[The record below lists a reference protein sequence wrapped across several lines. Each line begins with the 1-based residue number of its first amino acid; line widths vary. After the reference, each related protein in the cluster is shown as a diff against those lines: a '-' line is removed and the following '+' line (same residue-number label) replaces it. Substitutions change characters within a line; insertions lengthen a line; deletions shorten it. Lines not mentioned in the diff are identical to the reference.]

1 VLRISVLG
9 EQVVED
15 PATGEVRAR
24 SSRSVALVGY
34 LALHGGAPQSRQRLA
49 GLFWP
54 ESGDAQ
60 ALTNLRRE
68 LHLLRRVLAGAASL
82 VVTASDL
89 CWRDTDACQVD
100 LRVVRS
106 RRTQAREAARAGAAS
121 DALRLA
127 TEGIAAYGGDFL
139 PAVYDEWA
147 IEARDTIRRECV
159 ELCDLAAELGS
170 EAGDLSVAAAAA
182 RRRIALEPLEEV
194 GYRTLMRLQTEAGD
208 RGGAISTYHHCA
220 SVLEQQLG
228 VAPDAET
235 RSELERL
242 MGPRAPVASP
252 RAAGAVPTGPARP
265 ARPARPP
272 RPPLVGRET
281 SLHALRASW
290 AATVAEEQPR
300 VVAVRGV
307 AGVGKSRLVDQLAD
321 EVREAHGLVVRA
333 QCFDTSGQ
341 LALAPVADWL
351 RAPELRAASRG
362 LEPVW
367 RAEVARLVPE
377 PADAPELAPWA
388 SRPAGA
394 SPDLDAPGFAGLSAP
409 TPTGERAKVDAWR
422 RQRFF
427 EGLARPFL
435 AVVGPLLLVLDN
447 LQWCDQ
453 QTLTWTSYLMGLG
466 SRRPIMVL
474 LCVREQ
480 SEGLAAPT
488 RSWLSA
494 LRAARLLD
502 EIALDPLGESTT
514 AELSEALTGRRLTAE
529 ESGLLHATTGGFPLY
544 VIEAARVSGGAVGS
558 GDGADRLG
566 GVLRRRI
573 GQTSENA
580 QRTAGLAAALG
591 RDFTLDLL
599 TDASDLD
606 VDTVAHAVDELWHAK
621 IVREL
626 GSGYDFSHDLL
637 RDAAYDLVS
646 PPRRWLLHRRL
657 AQALELSAAGK
668 REEVAMLLAEQYER
682 GGRPDRALEHY
693 EHAAR
698 VAAAR
703 FAAHDAVRL
712 HRKVLGIV
720 TAEAPG
726 RQRDQR
732 ELACLLGMA
741 APVNASQGYGS
752 PEFREVFERAA
763 ELAERLGSGRHLV
776 SALIG
781 LWTSRFVQGDVVDS
795 LRVSSRALSVSE
807 ADDVLLGEA
816 HFAYA
821 GSAVSLGRPAEA
833 LVHFDLAHDRC
844 RGAESLAVGTMPEV
858 HALAWAA
865 HAHWLLGEV
874 DRAAERA
881 DEAIDRARALA
892 HPYSLAVALA
902 YAAITHQMRG
912 DGAAVAE
919 VTAELGRL
927 CERYSFAYYAEWG
940 LVLAGWA
947 QGGDAGVLA
956 VRRGID
962 NLRRQHSLVRM
973 PYWLSLL
980 ADALDGCG
988 RDSEALAVLDAA
1000 RASANQRGDVW
1011 WLPEITRMRAAQAEG
1026 AARTGLLEQ
1035 ALELA
1040 DRQGSRALAARCR
1053 QDLDGVPAFVG
1064 DDAAA
1069 NAGRTLPS

>member
-1 VLRISVLG
+1 MLRISVLG

-15 PATGEVRAR
+15 LGTGDVRAR

-34 LALHGGAPQSRQRLA
+34 LAFHGGTPQSRQLMA

-54 ESGDAQ
+54 DSGDAQ

-68 LHLLRRVLAGAASL
+68 LHLLRRVLAGDASL
-82 VVTASDL
+82 AVTASDL
-89 CWRDTDACQVD
+89 CWRDTGTCQVD

-106 RRTQAREAARAGAAS
+106 KRAQAQEATRAGAAQ

-139 PAVYDEWA
+139 PAVYDEWV

-170 EAGDLSVAAAAA
+170 RTGDLSAAAAAA

-235 RSELERL
+235 RSALERL
-242 MGPRAPVASP
+242 MGSRTPPASRRAVGAPR
-252 RAAGAVPTGPARP
+252 TGPAR
-265 ARPARPP
+265 A
-272 RPPLVGRET
+272 PLVGRARA
-281 SLHALRASW
+281 LRALRASW
-290 AATVAEEQPR
+290 AATVADQQPR

-307 AGVGKSRLVDQLAD
+307 AGVGKSRLVDELVD
-321 EVREAHGLVVRA
+321 EVQAAHGLVVRT

-351 RAPELRAASRG
+351 RTPELRTASRG

-377 PADAPELAPWA
+377 SADPSELAPA
-388 SRPAGA
+388 A
-394 SPDLDAPGFAGLSAP
+394 
-409 TPTGERAKVDAWR
+409 TGERAKVDAWR

-435 AVVGPLLLVLDN
+435 AVGRPLLLVLDN

-453 QTLTWTSYLMGLG
+453 QTLGWTLYLLGLG
-466 SRRPIMVL
+466 SGRPIMLL

-480 SEGLAAPT
+480 TDGLAAPAQ
-488 RSWLSA
+488 SMLSP
-494 LRAARLLD
+494 LRAAHLVD
-502 EIALDPLGESTT
+502 EIALDPLGERPT

-529 ESGLLHATTGGFPLY
+529 ESQLLHATTGGFPLF
-544 VIEAARVSGGAVGS
+544 VIEAARVSGGAGAS
-558 GDGADRLG
+558 EDGVDRLG

-573 GQTSENA
+573 GQASEHA
-580 QRTAGLAAALG
+580 RRTAGLAAALG

-606 VDTVAHAVDELWHAK
+606 IDTVAHAADELWRAK
-621 IVREL
+621 IVREF

-637 RDAAYDLVS
+637 RDTAYDMVS

-657 AQALELSAAGK
+657 AQALELSAEGK
-668 REEVAMLLAEQYER
+668 HDDVAMLLAEQYER
-682 GGRPDRALEHY
+682 GGRPDRAREHY
-693 EHAAR
+693 ERAAR

-703 FAAHDAVRL
+703 FDAQDAVRL

-732 ELACLLGMA
+732 ELACLLTMA
-741 APVNASQGYGS
+741 APVNASQGYAS
-752 PEFREVFERAA
+752 PELRDVFERAA
-763 ELAERLGSGRHLV
+763 ELAERLGSGHHLV

-781 LWTSRFVQGDVVDS
+781 LWASRFVQGDVLDS
-795 LRVSSRALSVSE
+795 LRVISRALSVSE
-807 ADDVLLGEA
+807 ANDVLLGEA

-821 GSAVSLGRPAEA
+821 GAAVSLGRPAEA
-833 LVHFDLAHDRC
+833 VVHFDLAHDRC
-844 RGAESLAVGTMPEV
+844 RGAESLLVGTMPEV

-865 HAHWLLGEV
+865 HAHWLLGESGP
-874 DRAAERA
+874 AAERA
-881 DEAIDRARALA
+881 DEAIDRARVLA

-902 YAAITHQMRG
+902 YAAITHQMLGER
-912 DGAAVAE
+912 AAVAQ

-927 CERYSFAYYAEWG
+927 CERYSFAYYSEWG

-947 QGGDAGVLA
+947 EGGDAGVA
-956 VRRGID
+956 GIRRGLD

-973 PYWLSLL
+973 PYWLALL
-980 ADALDGCG
+980 AEALDGCG
-988 RDSEALAVLDAA
+988 RASDALAALDAA
-1000 RASANQRGDVW
+1000 HTSANQRGDSW
-1011 WLPEITRMRAAQAEG
+1011 WLPEITRLRARHAEG
-1026 AARTGLLEQ
+1026 AARTRLLRT

-1040 DRQGSRALAARCR
+1040 EQQGSRALVARCR
-1053 QDLDGVPAFVG
+1053 SDLDGDPAF
-1064 DDAAA
+1064 DAEDAAA
-1069 NAGRTLPS
+1069 NAGGTLPS

>member
-68 LHLLRRVLAGAASL
+68 LHLLRRVLAGDASL

-89 CWRDTDACQVD
+89 CWRDTDTCQVD

-106 RRTQAREAARAGAAS
+106 RRTQAREAARAGAPG

-170 EAGDLSVAAAAA
+170 ETGDLSVAAAAA

-228 VAPDAET
+228 VAPDVET
-235 RSELERL
+235 RSALERL
-242 MGPRAPVASP
+242 MGPRAPVASR
-252 RAAGAVPTGPARP
+252 RAAGAPRTGA
-265 ARPARPP
+265 A

-281 SLHALRASW
+281 SLQALRASW
-290 AATVAEEQPR
+290 AATVAEQQPR
-300 VVAVRGV
+300 AMVVRGV
-307 AGVGKSRLVDQLAD
+307 AGVGKSRLVDELAD
-321 EVREAHGLVVRA
+321 EVREAHGLVVRT

-351 RAPELRAASRG
+351 RAPDMRTASRG

-377 PADAPELAPWA
+377 PADPSELVPWA

-394 SPDLDAPGFAGLSAP
+394 SRDLDAAGFAGPSAP
-409 TPTGERAKVDAWR
+409 TATGERAKVDAWR

-435 AVVGPLLLVLDN
+435 AVDRPLLLVLDN
-447 LQWCDQ
+447 LHWCDQ
-453 QTLTWTSYLMGLG
+453 QTLTWTSYLLGLG

-480 SEGLAAPT
+480 SDGLAAPI

-494 LRAARLLD
+494 LRAAHLLH
-502 EIALDPLGESTT
+502 EIALDPLNERPT

-529 ESGLLHATTGGFPLY
+529 ESLLLHATTGGFPLY
-544 VIEAARVSGGAVGS
+544 VIEAARVSGEAVAS
-558 GDGADRLG
+558 GDGVDRLG
-566 GVLRRRI
+566 SVLRRRL
-573 GQTSENA
+573 GETSENA

-606 VDTVAHAVDELWHAK
+606 ADTVAHAVDELWHAK

-637 RDAAYDLVS
+637 RDAAYALVS
-646 PPRRWLLHRRL
+646 PPHRWLLHRRL
-657 AQALELSAAGK
+657 AQALELSAAG
-668 REEVAMLLAEQYER
+668 RHDDLAMLLAEQYER
-682 GGRPDRALEHY
+682 GGRPDRAREHY

-703 FAAHDAVRL
+703 FAARDAVRL
-712 HRKVLGIV
+712 HRKVLGLV

-732 ELACLLGMA
+732 ELACLLTMA

-752 PEFREVFERAA
+752 PELREVFERAA
-763 ELAERLGSGRHLV
+763 ELAERLGSGQHLV
-776 SALIG
+776 SALVG
-781 LWTSRFVQGDVVDS
+781 LWASRFVQGDVDDS
-795 LRVSSRALSVSE
+795 LRVSSRALSASE
-807 ADDVLLGEA
+807 ANGVLAGEA

-821 GSAVSLGRPAEA
+821 GAAVSLGRPAEA
-833 LVHFDLAHDRC
+833 LVHFDLAHDQC
-844 RGAESLAVGTMPEV
+844 RGAESLLVGTMPEV

-865 HAHWLLGEV
+865 HAHWLLGEP

-881 DEAIDRARALA
+881 GEAIDRARALA

-902 YAAITHQMRG
+902 YAAITHQMLGER
-912 DGAAVAE
+912 AAVAE

-947 QGGDAGVLA
+947 QGGDAGVVA

-973 PYWLSLL
+973 PYWLALL

-988 RDSEALAVLDAA
+988 RASEALAVLDAA

-1011 WLPEITRMRAAQAEG
+1011 WLPEITRMRAARAEG
-1026 AARTGLLEQ
+1026 PARTGLLEQ

-1040 DRQGSRALAARCR
+1040 ERQGSRALAARCR
-1053 QDLDGVPAFVG
+1053 RDLDGVPAFVV
-1064 DDAAA
+1064 DDVGA
-1069 NAGRTLPS
+1069 NAGGTLPS